1 MPTLKRIGGG
11 ALIIISIASLL
22 FSLAALAGVWI
33 VRKPIADTMTAGL
46 ALASDTLEVTGYTLG
61 VVDDGL
67 ASAGDLV
74 ASTQR
79 TVDSLATTLDSTTP
93 ALQTVGDLV
102 GTGVPA
108 ALTAANATIRT
119 AQKSAETVDGVLTIL
134 SQLPLLNIAYSPEVP
149 LSQALN
155 DISTSLESLPAGLE
169 QLGEQ
174 VTESVSNLPT
184 LASATRDLGAAVGD
198 VNTTLND
205 SRLAV
210 QEYQALVLRYKAV
223 VDFVRDATPV
233 ITFIFP
239 LLLSLLIFWI
249 MVVQVSTARRG
260 WEWLRGEPVPVA
272 PATAMPPLEAL
283 PPAGQPDAAQ
293 IAAPVERTV

>member
-102 GTGVPA
+102 GTSVPA

-155 DISTSLESLPAGLE
+155 DISVSLESLPAGLE